1 MDGQT
6 LETLLKAAD
15 RGAIED
21 VLGTYCRA
29 IDRLDVDLLK
39 AVYHPDGV
47 DDHGAMCLNAH
58 EFAEQIVV
66 KLREVCEYS
75 MHSITQSVIDID
87 DGRAAAES
95 YYIGYHTIGAGI
107 EAVTS
112 FFGPRYVEAHR
123 KAGTLDRRHVYVCGG
138 RYIDVLH
145 KRDGA
150 WRIFRRKMTN
160 EWGICRPEETS
171 SEGLPAAF
179 YAPGARDRSDPV
191 YTMALGAA

>member
-1 MDGQT
+1 MDDRT
-6 LETLLKAAD
+6 LKYLLKAAD

-39 AVYHPDGV
+39 TVYHPDGV

-58 EFAEQIVV
+58 EFAEQIIV

-95 YYIGYHTIGAGI
+95 YYIGYHTIGASL
-107 EAVTS
+107 EAVIG
-112 FFGPRYVEAHR
+112 FFGPQYVDAHR
-123 KAGTLDRRHVYVCGG
+123 QAGTLEGRHVYLCGG

-171 SEGLPAAF
+171 
-179 YAPGARDRSDPV
+179 
-191 YTMALGAA
+191 